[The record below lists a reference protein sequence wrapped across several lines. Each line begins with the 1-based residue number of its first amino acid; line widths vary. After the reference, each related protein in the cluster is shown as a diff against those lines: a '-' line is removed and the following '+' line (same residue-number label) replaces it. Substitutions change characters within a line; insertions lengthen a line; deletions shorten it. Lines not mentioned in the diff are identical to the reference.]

1 LLAKPGVGKS
11 RLLYEFRQRLVGKRL
26 TYLEGFCLTYGNTIP
41 YLPVIDIIRNN
52 CGIAATDSA
61 EVIVEKVQLS
71 LREVG
76 MEAEE
81 WAPYLLHLL
90 ALKDAQARLA
100 SLSPEAI
107 MARTFA
113 TLRQMS
119 LHGSRRR
126 PIVCAIEDLHLSDQ
140 TSEACFAML
149 VESLAGA
156 PILFLSTYRPGY
168 WPPWVRRESAM

>member
-1 LLAKPGVGKS
+1 
-11 RLLYEFRQRLVGKRL
+11 
-26 TYLEGFCLTYGNTIP
+26 
-41 YLPVIDIIRNN
+41 
-52 CGIAATDSA
+52 
-61 EVIVEKVQLS
+61 VIVEKVQLS

-90 ALKDAQARLA
+90 ALKDTQARLA

-140 TSEACFAML
+140 TSEACFAMP

-168 WPPWVRRESAM
+168 RPPWLGKSYATQIALHHLLPQESAAVVYSLLPLEKRSPVSRVASKGSTALQTH